1 MVNKEK
7 GIVLYIAVFFI
18 SVFLGIIFS
27 LTNILLSQIK
37 IFWQAGDSAK
47 AFSATDTGVEQA
59 LYNIRKLEVFG
70 ESQIDQINLSNGSS
84 YSVIMTT
91 DANGGTATI
100 QSKGVFRK
108 ARRVIEAKY

>member
-7 GIVLYIAVFFI
+7 GIVLYITVFFI

-37 IFWQAGDSAK
+37 IFWQAGDSTK
-47 AFSATDTGVEQA
+47 AFSAADTGVEQA
-59 LYNIRKLEVFG
+59 LYNIRKLEDI
-70 ESQIDQINLSNGSS
+70 SNIQITTLNNGAN
-84 YSVIMTT
+84 YSVNITA
-91 DANGGTATI
+91 DILAGTATI
-100 QSKGVFRK
+100 QSKGVFKK